1 MSELMKMGKHRD
13 VKKVIENT
21 TKKKSTDYKRLQ
33 MNIHPEFHKMIK
45 RVCTDLDV
53 EMSQQVLTV
62 LGDWLE
68 SRGETVDPEWT
79 LNKRLKDPDLKKL

>member
-13 VKKVIENT
+13 VKKVIEST
-21 TKKKSTDYKRLQ
+21 TKKSSTDYKRLQ

-68 SRGETVDPEWT
+68 SRGEKVDPEWT
-79 LNKRLKDPDLKKL
+79 LNKRLKDSSPKKL